1 MKPQVTVMV
10 TPKCPL
16 AHKPQALLDLLR
28 IQAPHSL
35 KEPSIIL
42 MLAPRNRDRTINH
55 LIQIHIQPEILKI
68 TWTIRQRTEEP
79 RTLPK

>member
-68 TWTIRQRTEEP
+68 TWTIQQP